1 MIVQSILNLESL
13 WRGLS
18 DMHFMLALKL
28 LWRDWRAG
36 ELTLLLASLVIA
48 VGTVTTIT
56 LFTDRLQ
63 KALLQESA
71 SFLGADRVIRSS
83 NPIDAAWLVK
93 ASALGL
99 RQAQTLSFLSM
110 VFSDDRAQLSS
121 VKAVDDNYP
130 LRGQLIISE
139 EPFIRGWPVVHGPKP
154 GEVWMESRLFP
165 SLDVT
170 AGDVLDIGVAGFP
183 ATHVLIK
190 EPDRGGGFESAA
202 GPRVMMNLADVPAT
216 DVVQPGSRLTYRFL
230 FAGDEQA
237 LQEFE
242 RWVRPKLKIGD
253 RWLGVRQGAEGIG
266 NALDRAER
274 FLLLGGLLGVVLA
287 GVAIALAAQR
297 YSLRHYDHVAILKT
311 LGATPNG
318 VDSIFV
324 TILVVLGLVA
334 TLLGSAI
341 GFATQT
347 GIVHIL
353 DPFIPIELPG
363 PGFRGVWLG
372 LITGFVCLMSFA
384 LPPLLKLR
392 ATEPVRVI
400 RRDIEAASVS
410 DRLTYSFAII
420 GTIGL
425 MYWYSKD
432 LKLTLLLF
440 SGAVVATVV
449 LSTIAY
455 LLLRSG
461 RILGMQ
467 AGSSWRLALAG
478 MQRRGR
484 ENTLQILVFGLA
496 IMLLL
501 IIYLVRTALITEW
514 QAQIPKDAPNHFAL
528 NISPQDVRPIEALF
542 KDQKIRGQPLF
553 SMIRGRINTINGET
567 ASDRDSRRWRQRQVT
582 ERRGGG
588 SPGVGSSRNLTWA
601 AVLPSQNHV
610 IEGSWWAENYDGPP
624 LVSVEK
630 SFALSGDI
638 GVGDEIVF
646 SIQGQTLAATVGS
659 IRSVAWDNMQPNFYI
674 IFSPGGLADFP
685 ATFMTSFFLDKTN
698 KLFLNQLLRQYP
710 TMTVIEVDAVIEQ
723 IQSIIENVTLAIELV
738 LVLILVSGVL
748 VLLASIQ
755 ASMDERFREHAIL
768 RTLGAGQRLVLGS
781 LLIEFCLL
789 GVFAGLLATFGS
801 EITVYA
807 LETRIFD
814 LEYELNPA
822 LWVIGPVTGMVLIGV
837 VGVAATYKVLKTAPS
852 TVLREQV

>member
-1 MIVQSILNLESL
+1 LNQVSL
-13 WRGLS
+13 FKELI

-56 LFTDRLQ
+56 LFVDRLQ

-71 SFLGADRVIRSS
+71 TFLGADRVISS
-83 NPIDAAWLVK
+83 SSPIDTAWQVK
-93 ASALGL
+93 ASSLGL
-99 RQAQTLSFLSM
+99 RQAQTLGFLSM
-110 VFSDDRAQLSS
+110 VFSDDRAQFSS
-121 VKAVDDNYP
+121 VKAVDENYP

-139 EPFIRGWPVVHGPKP
+139 APFVRGRPITHGPKS

-170 AGDVLDIGVAGFP
+170 TGDVLDIGVAGFP
-183 ATHVLIK
+183 LTQVLVK

-202 GPRVMMNLADVPAT
+202 GPRVMMNLADVPVT
-216 DVVQPGSRLTYRFL
+216 EVVQPGSRLTYRYL

-237 LQEFE
+237 LQDFE
-242 RWVRPKLKIGD
+242 RWIRPKLKVGD
-253 RWLGVRQGAEGIG
+253 RWLGVRQGAQGIG

-324 TILVVLGLVA
+324 TILLVLGLVG
-334 TLLGSAI
+334 TLLGSAL
-341 GFATQT
+341 GFVTQM
-347 GIVHIL
+347 GVVNIL
-353 DPFIPIELPG
+353 DSVIPIELPG
-363 PGFRGVWLG
+363 PGFRGIWLG
-372 LITGFVCLMSFA
+372 LITGFICLLSFA

-400 RRDIEAASVS
+400 RRDIDTASVS

-420 GTIGL
+420 GTLVL
-425 MYWYSKD
+425 MYWYSGD
-432 LKLTLLLF
+432 YKLTLLIF
-440 SGAVVATVV
+440 SGAVVATIV
-449 LSTIAY
+449 LSIVAY
-455 LLLRSG
+455 LMLRSG

-501 IIYLVRTALITEW
+501 ILYLVRTALITEW

-528 NISPQDVRPIEALF
+528 NISPQDVEPIEQLF
-542 KDQKIRGQPLF
+542 KDKKIKAQPLF
-553 SMIRGRINTINGET
+553 SMIRGRVSKVNGES
-567 ASDRDSRRWRQRQVT
+567 ARERKISSWRQRQS
-582 ERRGGG
+582 EGGKGGG
-588 SPGVGSSRNLTWA
+588 GPGIDSSRNLTWA
-601 AVLPSQNHV
+601 TKLPSQNDV
-610 IEGSWWAENYDGPP
+610 IEGSWWEENYSGPT
-624 LVSVEK
+624 LVSVEE
-630 SFALSGDI
+630 SFAQRGDI
-638 GVGDEIVF
+638 NIGDELVF
-646 SIQGQTLAATVGS
+646 TIQGQTLTALVSS

-685 ATFMTSFFLDKTN
+685 ATCMTSFFLDKTN

-738 LVLILVSGVL
+738 LVLILVSGAL

-781 LLIEFCLL
+781 LFIEFCVL
-789 GVFAGLLATFGS
+789 GVFAGLLATFGA

-807 LETRIFD
+807 LETQIFD
-814 LEYELNPA
+814 LKYELNPV
-822 LWVIGPVTGMVLIGV
+822 LWVIGPLTGMVLIGV
-837 VGVAATYKVLKTAPS
+837 VGVAATFKVVKTAPS
-852 TVLREQV
+852 TVLRESI